1 MTEAL
6 WQEVEY
12 GSYDADLP
20 LWERLAAEATG
31 PVLELGCGV
40 GRVSL
45 ALARRGHR
53 VVGIDRDAAMIA
65 ELEQSAERDGLPL
78 RTECADAAGFDLGET
93 FALVLAPMQLL
104 QLLPADA
111 RRSCLREVARHLRP
125 GGLAAF
131 ALVDGAAAG
140 AAPSPPLPDVR
151 ERDGNVYSSLP
162 LGVVADDAG
171 LVVDRLRQTVDP
183 AGELSERRQSV
194 RLWALPP
201 GVVESEGRAA
211 GLRPSGRERI
221 EPSDQ
226 HVGSTVILL
235 EA

>member
-1 MTEAL
+1 MSEAL
-6 WQEVEY
+6 WQKVEY
-12 GSYDADLP
+12 GSYDADLA
-20 LWERLAAEATG
+20 LWERLAAAAAG

-45 ALARRGHR
+45 ALAQRGHQ
-53 VVGIDRDAAMIA
+53 VVGIDSDAEMVS
-65 ELEQSAERDGLPL
+65 ELSGRAERDGLSL
-78 RTECADAAGFDLGET
+78 RAEYADAASFDLGET

-104 QLLPADA
+104 QLLPAHA
-111 RRSCLREVARHLRP
+111 RRSCLRSVARHLRP

-131 ALVDGAAAG
+131 ALVDAG
-140 AAPSPPLPDVR
+140 AAGVADSPPLPDVR

-162 LGVVADDAG
+162 LGVVADDDG

-183 AGELSERRQSV
+183 AGELRERRESV
-194 RLWALPP
+194 RLWDLAPDA
-201 GVVESEGRAA
+201 VESEGGDA
-211 GLRPSGRERI
+211 GLRPAGRERI